1 MNIFNY
7 LAKLALS
14 LGLATGLSLLIAL
27 LILFFLQ
34 FIIYIFKL
42 NYNRDTY
49 WALSFTTYCWLFS
62 WVLCFGYFM
71 SVLKL

>member
-7 LAKLALS
+7 LAKLGLS
-14 LGLATGLSLLIAL
+14 LGLATGLSLTISIAM
-27 LILFFLQ
+27 LFLLQ

-42 NYNRDTY
+42 NHNRDTY
-49 WALSFTTYCWLFS
+49 WALTFTTYIWLFS
-62 WVLCFGYFM
+62 WILCFGYFM

>member
-1 MNIFNY
+1 MNIFNW
-7 LAKLALS
+7 LAKLGLS
-14 LGLATGLSLLIAL
+14 LGLATGLSLVIAVA
-27 LILFFLQ
+27 ILFFLQ
-34 FIIYIFKL
+34 FIIYLFKL

-49 WALSFTTYCWLFS
+49 WALTFTTYCWYIS